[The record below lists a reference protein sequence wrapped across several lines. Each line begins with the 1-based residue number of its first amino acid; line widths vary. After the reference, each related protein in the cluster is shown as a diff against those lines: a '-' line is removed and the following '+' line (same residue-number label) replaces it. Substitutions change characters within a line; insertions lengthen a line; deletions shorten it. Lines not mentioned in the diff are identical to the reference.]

1 MTNEC
6 LKRYSASLARRE
18 MQMEIFFFFFF
29 FFLAN
34 GNLDEINYMPIRTAL
49 IEIIDRTQR

>member
-1 MTNEC
+1 MPE
-6 LKRYSASLARRE
+6 K
-18 MQMEIFFFFFF
+18 IFSITSQEGNANGNLFF